1 MNFGRGM
8 WLLVLAVLMI
18 AVAPRVRGSDHGDT
32 AVLIGIPR
40 HDARITDLYAFTR
53 GEDLVLALGVDPT
66 APLGTTYVFPEDLT
80 LRIFIDND
88 SEVLADG
95 LLPFGGSVLDPGDIS
110 SDVTFIITF
119 PRGRPKL
126 RISGAR
132 VKASEL
138 QFFAG
143 LRDDPFIR
151 TPRHGKNVAAI
162 VIQIPLRKVMKREST
177 LLIWATSEIP
187 DFGGPQAD
195 LIGRALRS
203 QFPVTAAKTGEV
215 FDNPLNV
222 LHPTDAFELLGA
234 EPDVIIFDASQPA
247 AFPNGRDLTDD
258 VIREL
263 GMELPGEDPSNHE
276 NDVPFLNSFPY
287 LAPPQE

>member
-1 MNFGRGM
+1 MN
-8 WLLVLAVLMI
+8 WLLIVAVLMF
-18 AVAPRVRGSDHGDT
+18 AVAPGVRAADHGDT

-40 HDARITDLYAFTR
+40 HDARITDLYTFVR
-53 GEDLVLALGVDPT
+53 GRDLVLALGVDPT

-80 LRIFIDND
+80 FRIFIDND

-110 SDVTFIITF
+110 SDVTFEITF
-119 PRGRPKL
+119 PKGQPRL

-132 VKASEL
+132 VRGRDL

-151 TPRHGKNVAAI
+151 TPRHGKNVAAM
-162 VIQIPLRKVMKREST
+162 VIQVPLREVMKRRST
-177 LLIWATSEIP
+177 VLIWAASEVP
-187 DFGGPQAD
+187 DFEGDQAD

-203 QFPVTAAKTGEV
+203 QFPVTAAKTGDV

-222 LHPTDAFELLGA
+222 LHPADAFELLGA
-234 EPDVIIFDASQPA
+234 EPDVIIFDTSQPA
-247 AFPNGRDLTDD
+247 HFPNGRELTDD

-263 GMELPGEDPSNHE
+263 GFELPGEDPSNHE
-276 NDVPFLNSFPY
+276 NDVPFLDSFPY
-287 LAPPQE
+287 LAPPHQ